1 MHSDFARRIA
11 AEYGTILHERGF
23 CAVPRCCDCRVGNFD
38 RRARN
43 VGRYV
48 AAYGVKVG
56 YLVRERYLGSRV
68 YLVSVNVRIA
78 VYRARKRG
86 AVCEH
91 FDYFVFLRRY
101 GYYDRI
107 AEVRFAVGYARN
119 GAVSVRVVHTPVST
133 TAVIAAS
140 ISAAEVENEYSE
152 NLLPVVV
159 PLIASSTS
167 TAPIEARSI
176 PLPQLSV
183 VV

>member
-1 MHSDFARRIA
+1 MIIILRQCVFYNCITFICTKHNADWRIVALVHHFPCVIVFAYDGI
-11 AEYGTILHERGF
+11 F
-23 CAVPRCCDCRVGNFD
+23 K
-38 RRARN
+38 
-43 VGRYV
+43 
-48 AAYGVKVG
+48 KVG
-56 YLVRERYLGSRV
+56 YLVRERYLGGRV

-107 AEVRFAVGYARN
+107 AEFRFAVGYARN

-152 NLLPVVV
+152 KVTSPATLPRRSNPTSVS
-159 PLIASSTS
+159 PIADKS
-167 TAPIEARSI
+167 
-176 PLPQLSV
+176 
-183 VV
+183 